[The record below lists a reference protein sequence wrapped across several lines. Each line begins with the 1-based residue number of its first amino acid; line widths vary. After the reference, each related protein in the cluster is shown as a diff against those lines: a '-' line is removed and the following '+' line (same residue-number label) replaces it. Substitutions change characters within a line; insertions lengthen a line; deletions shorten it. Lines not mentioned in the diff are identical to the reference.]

1 MDEINFIDQTID
13 DIKRGIQEKN
23 KEKHCIEFEGSLY
36 EELKYRCSPE
46 RYMEPYNPEKI
57 DLAADLYAEVLKC
70 DEYGDK
76 KTQVELRKK
85 ASTTLSVKF
94 STRRLYEKL
103 REHCDPKNFINQEN
117 YDAEKVKLANKYYQ
131 KINEC
136 CDDIDA
142 LETLEM
148 EIKNLFQTQS
158 TSSESSN
165 SELSDGEAFTIVGI
179 CVFLIILVLIC
190 IVSYYS

>member
-1 MDEINFIDQTID
+1 MDDINFIDQTID
-13 DIKRGIQEKN
+13 DIRRGISENTKLKQ
-23 KEKHCIEFEGSLY
+23 CIEFEGSLY

-70 DEYGDK
+70 NEYGDK
-76 KTQVELRKK
+76 KTQEELRKK
-85 ASTTLSVKF
+85 ASTTLGVKF
-94 STRRLYEKL
+94 STRRLYDKL
-103 REHCDPKNFINQEN
+103 SNKCHPQNFTNSIN

-131 KINEC
+131 KINEY

-142 LETLEM
+142 LETLEV
-148 EIKNLFQTQS
+148 EINNLFQTQS

-165 SELSDGEAFTIVGI
+165 SELSDEEAFTIVGI